1 MRLITAPI
9 ASLAWQDI
17 LDFCALA
24 LPEGATVD
32 YKRDIPSELE
42 RTVAAMANTSGGLI
56 LIGVDEDRT
65 STKPVLPLVG
75 LPTARGVP
83 EKITN
88 LCISNITPPLVP
100 EIALIQDSTGTT
112 SVVVL
117 RVPQSHQAPHA
128 IARNTKA
135 YLRRGSINSPET
147 LATLDELEWLKG
159 GRQKS
164 SQFREELYQRAQARF
179 VQFLRG
185 YDGSNTK
192 PARVER
198 DGMLSLA
205 FCPTYPKDMLVEP
218 PALSTALREIRVRD
232 YYRTDHEFPLG
243 SLNGVVVQD
252 GLIVHAS
259 VGAGDWVHH
268 TELNAFGL
276 FFFKESLLHT
286 VQINDHDYRVIRA
299 SEIFCRLDEMFDSAV
314 KFFEKLQFNGSLLF
328 RMQLE
333 NLVGYPFLKSSS
345 DEPGLDLS
353 YTPDPS
359 IDFDATINSSRLN
372 EEKAS
377 VILAAARRVAWAFDW
392 DVGPKLLNKYYSR
405 YKGTDV
411 V

>member
-75 LPTARGVP
+75 PPTARGVP

-164 SQFREELYQRAQARF
+164 SHFREELYQRAQARF

-232 YYRTDHEFPLG
+232 YYRTDQEFPLG

>member
-1 MRLITAPI
+1 
-9 ASLAWQDI
+9 
-17 LDFCALA
+17 
-24 LPEGATVD
+24 
-32 YKRDIPSELE
+32 
-42 RTVAAMANTSGGLI
+42 
-56 LIGVDEDRT
+56 
-65 STKPVLPLVG
+65 
-75 LPTARGVP
+75 
-83 EKITN
+83 
-88 LCISNITPPLVP
+88 
-100 EIALIQDSTGTT
+100 
-112 SVVVL
+112 
-117 RVPQSHQAPHA
+117 
-128 IARNTKA
+128 
-135 YLRRGSINSPET
+135 
-147 LATLDELEWLKG
+147 
-159 GRQKS
+159 
-164 SQFREELYQRAQARF
+164 
-179 VQFLRG
+179 
-185 YDGSNTK
+185 
-192 PARVER
+192 
-198 DGMLSLA
+198 
-205 FCPTYPKDMLVEP
+205 MLVEP

-232 YYRTDHEFPLG
+232 YYRTDQEFPLG